1 MWTRHLCRYFA
12 FTSATQTPKEEDPST
27 TASPSHSMNRK
38 YKTQC
43 GHTFFYCFYEAMMV
57 ASHAYPRI
65 TDQNIIKR
73 RLIFLIY
80 SVDASSLQI
89 LCFHLSH
96 PNSKGGRSINHCISK
111 SYLTMEI
118 VQLYQGRSIDSG
130 CCPLLCPQEGTREET
145 GESNHLQRLKNH
157 NSQEHTRVR
166 AAPTIHPE

>member
-1 MWTRHLCRYFA
+1 
-12 FTSATQTPKEEDPST
+12 
-27 TASPSHSMNRK
+27 MNRK

-43 GHTFFYCFYEAMMV
+43 GHTFLIVEAMMV

-111 SYLTMEI
+111 SQYEQE
-118 VQLYQGRSIDSG
+118 VQDSMWSHFF
-130 CCPLLCPQEGTREET
+130 LLF
-145 GESNHLQRLKNH
+145 L
-157 NSQEHTRVR
+157 
-166 AAPTIHPE
+166 